1 MSKMDREIALIKK
14 KLEDIEKRIAKL
26 ETKSIKKTKK

>member
-14 KLEDIEKRIAKL
+14 RLEEMEERIAKL
-26 ETKSIKKTKK
+26 ETKSIKKSKK